1 MHSFAPLNSL
11 SGPAKLDNY
20 THDPELPQDPIQIGD
35 YVKVHH
41 GPHWGLCG
49 RISWVQHPVLWVYP
63 LADDDADDNA
73 TEYEGL
79 GPTSVAIHVDHACTD
94 TPAML
99 KFSSHNGYNVTLGDL
114 VQVVHGRHY
123 NTMGIVLSVDFC
135 KVSMEI
141 QCNDFRMHTLFSLP
155 VIF

>member
-73 TEYEGL
+73 TEYESL

-94 TPAML
+94 PPATRESHGYGYPPWVVGMGTGGCGCGYRFWIPTPIPIPTWW
-99 KFSSHNGYNVTLGDL
+99 V
-114 VQVVHGRHY
+114 
-123 NTMGIVLSVDFC
+123 
-135 KVSMEI
+135 
-141 QCNDFRMHTLFSLP
+141 FRG
-155 VIF
+155 